1 MKKIFIV
8 ILSVSFSILAFAQE
22 SNEIT
27 WFGLD
32 FSKAKLVGSVGFSDP
47 AQIQSYYFNTWNSV
61 IVTENEKYS
70 ISKYYKKPTVKTN
83 LDIAKARNS
92 KVVVSSL
99 VTDNSY
105 TITEKDV
112 EAVVKNYKSK
122 DGGEGLVMVVE
133 SFSKTD
139 ELAYIYVV
147 RFDAKSGKILEIKK
161 QTGKASGIGIRNYW
175 LGAIL
180 NVMKKGMK

>member
-1 MKKIFIV
+1 MIMKKIIFA
-8 ILSVSFSILAFAQE
+8 LSVIFSSVTMAQE

-32 FSKAKLVGSVGFSDP
+32 FSKARLIGAIGFSDP

-61 IVTENEKYS
+61 IVTENEKYN
-70 ISKYYKKPTVKTN
+70 ISKYYKKPTLKTN

-92 KVVVSSL
+92 KVVASSL
-99 VTDNSY
+99 VTDNNY

-122 DGGEGLVMVVE
+122 NGGEGLVFVVE
-133 SFSKTD
+133 SLSKTD
-139 ELAYIYVV
+139 ELAHIYVV
-147 RFDAKSGKILEIKK
+147 RFDAMTGKVLEVKK
-161 QTGKASGIGIRNYW
+161 QTGKA
-175 LGAIL
+175 
-180 NVMKKGMK
+180 